1 MKSGMARMVHYEDFP
16 LDPELAPIR
25 QNLYKDPWYF
35 FGRADALTNMT
46 EGFLRVSNTRNIIT
60 AEWEVGWQSVDDTE
74 WETIFTWDRYVNRFL
89 KLFAGLDV
97 LGQGQA
103 SDHTR
108 GVFGL
113 HYLLPLNIESRLW
126 VDTDSGAR
134 VYLEKSF
141 QLTPRLELLGEVQY
155 DTHEQ
160 WEGSV
165 GLLYTLTKSISLVG
179 KWHTEYSWGGGVQ
192 VRF

>member
-1 MKSGMARMVHYEDFP
+1 
-16 LDPELAPIR
+16 
-25 QNLYKDPWYF
+25 
-35 FGRADALTNMT
+35 
-46 EGFLRVSNTRNIIT
+46 
-60 AEWEVGWQSVDDTE
+60 
-74 WETIFTWDRYVNRFL
+74 L

-141 QLTPRLELLGEVQY
+141 QLAPRLELLGEVQY

-192 VRF
+192 VLF